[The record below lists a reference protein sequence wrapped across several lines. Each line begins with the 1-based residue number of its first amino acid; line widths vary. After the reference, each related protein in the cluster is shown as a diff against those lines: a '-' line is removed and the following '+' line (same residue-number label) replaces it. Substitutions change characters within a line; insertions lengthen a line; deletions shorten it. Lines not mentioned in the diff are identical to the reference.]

1 MNGNGLFR
9 FQQRSLSPE
18 IVEVQEESNNVE
30 CEKLMTLEVGSVLW
44 LEDSNWKN
52 GYQIHEVLSD
62 GEIPFYIASSI
73 EDGGKRL
80 LLYVGSHHSQ
90 LEPAWEHM
98 KLWYQVQRQ
107 TKILTVMK
115 QKGLSSKFLPQ
126 LSASGRIIHPGQCRR
141 PSPGGNCDHPWC
153 GTPILVTSPVGET
166 VANMVRLGQF
176 GLDEAIRCCHDC
188 LSALSAAAAAG
199 IRHGDI
205 RPENVICVKSSVRQP
220 YFVLIGWGHAILEER
235 DRPAMNLHFSSTY
248 ALQEGKLCAASD
260 AESLVYLLYFCSGGD
275 TPDLDSVEGAL
286 QWREMSWSKRLI
298 QQKLGDISAVL
309 KAFADY
315 VDSLCATPYPIDYN
329 IWLRRLKRNV
339 HEDDRGK
346 EIDTSTF
353 RSINLKAEAQQR
365 SLSPEIVEVQE
376 ESNNV
381 ECEKLMT
388 LEVGSVLWLEDSNWK
403 NGYQIHE
410 VLSDGEIPFYI
421 ASSIED
427 GGKRLFLY
435 VGSHHSQLEPAWEHM
450 KLWYQVQ
457 RQTKILTVM
466 KQKGLSSKFL
476 PQLSASGRIIH
487 PGQCRRPSPGGN
499 CDHPWC
505 GTPILVTSPVGETV
519 ANMVRLGQFG
529 LDEAIRC
536 CHDCLSALSAAA
548 AAGIRHGDIRPE
560 NVICVKSSGD
570 TPDLDSVEGALQ
582 WREMSWSKRL
592 IQQKLGDISAVLK
605 AFADY
610 VDSLCA
616 TPYPIDYNI
625 WLRRL
630 KRNVHEDDRGKEID
644 TSKIYSMRSNQ
655 HTTKRTG
662 KLEQVI
668 SELAHEVAEKHAA
681 IEGDLVVTPSDEHF
695 WLNQPLL
702 VLILIHIILFQNS
715 FELAFF
721 FFIWQHIGNY
731 FHLRAQI
738 LGMTITVL
746 ITIATI
752 ATLTAIPIVV
762 VSNNMAILLVLMIM
776 QQIAVAVTP
785 INKHLEHQH
794 LASHDDDLS
803 NKRSNFS
810 GEATVLGEKAIAEH
824 EEGEEIAAGAESTG
838 LRLLGL
844 LLHSHSVA
852 GISMVFAEGS
862 SSKTWLESLTWPDL
876 EYTSIKEHETAMSD
890 SKPDFIAQQYSNVQ
904 VAKLAK
910 METVSAL
917 RVVDRLTSSNPRPS
931 STIKPNNS
939 TTSSTIPHCN
949 REVISEL

>member
-1 MNGNGLFR
+1 MYFMSGGSPDCESVGSGTKRSSVSSGGRPRDCKEFLRRFVDSGILARNLEDWFEELTENSASKAPTFDVPFELIDLQKFDYALEGVSFQQLIRMPSAVSASTSGAVDATAYLAIEDFLHASAKGLWEAFWVQDEAMPFYVACLNNTNLKFYQAEKAIANGKLGGLCAAAIMLKNPRHPHGRWDDILELVLLRPDIGSFTDGNDCKPSLAIISEALFFALRILLARSLSKSNIPLSLNSVFVLLVDSEYGGVMKVEGDLSKLEFDSSNVYECAAEWIKKYAQVAVSPIDSIWNKLGNANWGDVGALQVLFATFHSIAQYVGIPKNSIEDLAADHSSRLQKRRNERQLGDTRMNGNGLFR

-346 EIDTSTF
+346 EIDTS
-353 RSINLKAEAQQR
+353 S
-365 SLSPEIVEVQE
+365 
-376 ESNNV
+376 
-381 ECEKLMT
+381 
-388 LEVGSVLWLEDSNWK
+388 
-403 NGYQIHE
+403 
-410 VLSDGEIPFYI
+410 
-421 ASSIED
+421 
-427 GGKRLFLY
+427 
-435 VGSHHSQLEPAWEHM
+435 
-450 KLWYQVQ
+450 
-457 RQTKILTVM
+457 
-466 KQKGLSSKFL
+466 
-476 PQLSASGRIIH
+476 
-487 PGQCRRPSPGGN
+487 
-499 CDHPWC
+499 
-505 GTPILVTSPVGETV
+505 
-519 ANMVRLGQFG
+519 
-529 LDEAIRC
+529 
-536 CHDCLSALSAAA
+536 
-548 AAGIRHGDIRPE
+548 
-560 NVICVKSSGD
+560 
-570 TPDLDSVEGALQ
+570 
-582 WREMSWSKRL
+582 
-592 IQQKLGDISAVLK
+592 
-605 AFADY
+605 
-610 VDSLCA
+610 
-616 TPYPIDYNI
+616 
-625 WLRRL
+625 
-630 KRNVHEDDRGKEID
+630 
-644 TSKIYSMRSNQ
+644 
-655 HTTKRTG
+655 
-662 KLEQVI
+662 
-668 SELAHEVAEKHAA
+668 
-681 IEGDLVVTPSDEHF
+681 
-695 WLNQPLL
+695 
-702 VLILIHIILFQNS
+702 
-715 FELAFF
+715 
-721 FFIWQHIGNY
+721 
-731 FHLRAQI
+731 
-738 LGMTITVL
+738 
-746 ITIATI
+746 
-752 ATLTAIPIVV
+752 
-762 VSNNMAILLVLMIM
+762 
-776 QQIAVAVTP
+776 
-785 INKHLEHQH
+785 
-794 LASHDDDLS
+794 
-803 NKRSNFS
+803 
-810 GEATVLGEKAIAEH
+810 
-824 EEGEEIAAGAESTG
+824 
-838 LRLLGL
+838 
-844 LLHSHSVA
+844 
-852 GISMVFAEGS
+852 
-862 SSKTWLESLTWPDL
+862 
-876 EYTSIKEHETAMSD
+876 
-890 SKPDFIAQQYSNVQ
+890 
-904 VAKLAK
+904 
-910 METVSAL
+910 
-917 RVVDRLTSSNPRPS
+917 
-931 STIKPNNS
+931 
-939 TTSSTIPHCN
+939 
-949 REVISEL
+949 